1 MPAEAH
7 AVQAYCTMF
16 DFPAPGRP
24 VTITTCPWRNR
35 MPASWRAPSAA
46 TSGSAAPETAARRRL
61 LLGLSIEGVGGHRMK
76 VASQALSP
84 LVEQNQPLYS
94 LPAFDVRWRHSIAAW
109 TQRGA
114 GP

>member
-61 LLGLSIEGVGGHRMK
+61 LLGLSIEGVGERPQGGDDLVLGALGRVVPGADRVG
-76 VASQALSP
+76 VA
-84 LVEQNQPLYS
+84 
-94 LPAFDVRWRHSIAAW
+94 DVV
-109 TQRGA
+109 QE
-114 GP
+114 PP